1 MRLGTVLI
9 DSKPTLIAAVDEARA
24 VLPRVFRHAG
34 SPVAPPAAFS
44 NNHLGYALTW
54 FGLAIT
60 LVVFYA
66 ALLLRRYR
74 PTPSK
79 DC

>member
-1 MRLGTVLI
+1 MFLN
-9 DSKPTLIAAVDEARA
+9 AALTTSDETCGRSGAPVSAVGASNRMNFLDLFRA
-24 VLPRVFRHAG
+24 V
-34 SPVAPPAAFS
+34 
-44 NNHLGYALTW
+44 

-79 DC
+79 DR

>member
-1 MRLGTVLI
+1 MNFLDLF
-9 DSKPTLIAAVDEARA
+9 RA
-24 VLPRVFRHAG
+24 V
-34 SPVAPPAAFS
+34 
-44 NNHLGYALTW
+44 